1 MNAIEEIILML
12 NKAKEAQ
19 ALYSTHFDQ
28 DDVDEVVKLATRTV
42 FDNAEMLAKMA
53 VEETQMGVY
62 EDKVLK
68 NRNKSKGVYYDL
80 KDKKSIGILSINNIN
95 GLIEIAKPIG
105 VVAGVTP
112 MTNPIV
118 TPMSKIAFALKTKNA
133 IIISPH
139 PKAKKCSAHVVKMII
154 DAIKPMEVPDGMVQ
168 VVEEPT
174 LKKTQLLM
182 SMCDVTVATGGMPM
196 VKSAYSSGKPSF
208 GVGAGN
214 VQVILDRNI
223 DYEYVANKVVTG
235 RSFDNGIICSGE
247 QSFIYPQEDREKV
260 MRAFEKCGAYI
271 ANKDERE
278 KILNV
283 IFEDGHTSRE
293 LVGQSVYK
301 IAEKAGISLPENI
314 RVIVVE
320 SNGKFGA
327 DDPISKEKMCP
338 VMGAFPYHYFDQA
351 IEIAQTNLSFEGNGH
366 TAGLHSNNQ
375 ANIIKAGTELSVS
388 RLIVNAICATTAGG
402 SIQNGLPVTNTLG
415 CGSWGNNSISENFT
429 YKHLL
434 NITRIAPLST
444 RICVPTDDSIWNLT

>member
-1 MNAIEEIILML
+1 MIE
-12 NKAKEAQ
+12 KARKAQ
-19 ALYSTHFDQ
+19 AVYCSHFDQ
-28 DDVDEVVKLATRTV
+28 DDVDATVRLATRAI
-42 FDNAEMLAKMA
+42 FDHAEELAKLA
-53 VEETQMGVY
+53 IEETQMGVY
-62 EDKVLK
+62 ADKVAK
-68 NRNKSKGVYYDL
+68 NRNKSKGVWYDL
-80 KDKKSIGILSINNIN
+80 KGKKSMGILNIDERT

-105 VVAGVTP
+105 VVVGVTP

-133 IIISPH
+133 IIIAPH
-139 PKAKKCSAHVVKMII
+139 PKAKKCSTAAVKLILK
-154 DAIKPMEVPDGMVQ
+154 AIEPMEVPDGMVQ

-174 LKKTQLLM
+174 LEKTQALM
-182 SMCDVTVATGGMPM
+182 SLCDVTVATGGMPM

-214 VQVILDRNI
+214 VQVILDRHI
-223 DYEYVANKVVTG
+223 DFEYVAGKVVTG

-247 QSFIYPQEDREKV
+247 QSFIYPKEEREAV
-260 MRAFEKCGAYI
+260 MEAFRKNGAYI
-271 ANKDERE
+271 ANKEERE
-278 KILNV
+278 KIINA
-283 IFEDGHTSRE
+283 IFEDGHTARDV
-293 LVGQSVYK
+293 VGQSVQT
-301 IAEKAGISLPENI
+301 IAKKAGIEVPQDTKVL
-314 RVIVVE
+314 VVE
-320 SNGKFGA
+320 SNGSYGPN
-327 DDPISKEKMCP
+327 DPISKEKMCP
-338 VMGAFPYHYFDQA
+338 VMGAFPYQYFDEA

-444 RICVPTDDSIWNLT
+444 RIQVPSDEEIWK

>member
-1 MNAIEEIILML
+1 MTATEEVKAIID
-12 NKAKEAQ
+12 KARKAQ
-19 ALYSTHFDQ
+19 ANYYNCFDQ
-28 DDVDEVVKLATRTV
+28 DDVDNTVKLTTRTI
-42 FDNAEMLAKMA
+42 FDHAEELARLA

-62 EDKVLK
+62 EDKVTK
-68 NRNKSKGVYYDL
+68 NRNKSKGVWYDL
-80 KDKKSIGILSINNIN
+80 KGKKSMGILSINEST

-105 VVAGVTP
+105 VVAGVVP

-139 PKAKKCSAHVVKMII
+139 PKAKKCSTQAVKYIL
-154 DAIKPMEVPDGMVQ
+154 DAIKEMEVPDGMIQ
-168 VVEEPT
+168 IIEEPT
-174 LKKTQLLM
+174 LEKTQALM
-182 SMCDVTVATGGMPM
+182 AMCDVTVATGGMPM

-223 DYEYVANKVVTG
+223 DYPLAISKIITG

-247 QSFIYPQEDREKV
+247 QSFIYPQEAHDEIMKSCRENRGYVCNAEEREKV
-260 MRAFEKCGAYI
+260 INA
-271 ANKDERE
+271 
-278 KILNV
+278 
-283 IFEDGHTSRE
+283 IFEDDHTARDV
-293 LVGQSVYK
+293 VGQSAQY
-301 IAEKAGISLPENI
+301 IAMKAGIPIPEDTK
-314 RVIVVE
+314 VIVVE
-320 SNGKFGA
+320 SNGSFGPS
-327 DDPISKEKMCP
+327 DQISKEKMCP
-338 VMGAFPYHYFDQA
+338 VLGAFPYQYFDQA
-351 IEIAQTNLSFEGNGH
+351 LEIAQTNLSFEGNGH

-388 RLIVNAICATTAGG
+388 RLIVGAICATTAGG

-434 NITRIAPLST
+434 NITRVAPLST
-444 RICVPTDDSIWNLT
+444 RIQVPSDEEIWR

>member
-1 MNAIEEIILML
+1 MNAIEEVKSMIE
-12 NKAKEAQ
+12 KARKAQ
-19 ALYSTHFDQ
+19 AVYCSHFDQ
-28 DDVDEVVKLATRTV
+28 DDVDATIRLATRAI
-42 FDNAEMLAKMA
+42 FDHAEELAKLA
-53 VEETQMGVY
+53 IEETQMGVY
-62 EDKVLK
+62 ADKVAK
-68 NRNKSKGVYYDL
+68 NRNKSKGVWYDL
-80 KDKKSIGILSINNIN
+80 KGKKSMGILNIDERT

-105 VVAGVTP
+105 VVVGVTP

-133 IIISPH
+133 IIIAPH
-139 PKAKKCSAHVVKMII
+139 PKAKKCSTAAVKLILK
-154 DAIKPMEVPDGMVQ
+154 AIEPMEVPDGMVQ

-174 LKKTQLLM
+174 LEKTQALM
-182 SMCDVTVATGGMPM
+182 SLCDVTVATGGMPM

-214 VQVILDRNI
+214 VQVILDRHI
-223 DYEYVANKVVTG
+223 DFEYVAGKVVTG

-247 QSFIYPQEDREKV
+247 QSFIYPKEEREAV
-260 MRAFEKCGAYI
+260 MEAFRKNGAYI
-271 ANKDERE
+271 ANKEERE
-278 KILNV
+278 KIINA
-283 IFEDGHTSRE
+283 IFEDGHTARDV
-293 LVGQSVYK
+293 VGQSVQT
-301 IAEKAGISLPENI
+301 IAKKAGIEVPQDAKVL
-314 RVIVVE
+314 VVE
-320 SNGKFGA
+320 SNGSYGPN
-327 DDPISKEKMCP
+327 DPISKEKMCP
-338 VMGAFPYHYFDQA
+338 VMGAFPYQYFDEA

-444 RICVPTDDSIWNLT
+444 RIQVPSDEEIWK

>member
-1 MNAIEEIILML
+1 MGEVEEIRKMIE
-12 NKAKEAQ
+12 KARHAQ
-19 ALYSTHFDQ
+19 AIYSSHFDQ
-28 DDVDEVVKLATRTV
+28 DDADAVVKLATRAI
-42 FDNAEMLAKMA
+42 FDNAEELAKLA
-53 VEETQMGVY
+53 IEETQMGVSS
-62 EDKVLK
+62 DKVSK
-68 NRNKSKGVYYDL
+68 NRNKSKGVWFDL
-80 KDKKSIGILSINNIN
+80 KGKKSMGILGIDERT

-139 PKAKKCSAHVVKMII
+139 PKAKKCSTLAVKKILE
-154 DAIKPMEVPDGMVQ
+154 AIAPMEVPDGMVQ

-174 LKKTQLLM
+174 LEKTQTLM
-182 SMCDVTVATGGMPM
+182 KLCDVTVATGGMPM

-223 DYEYVANKVVTG
+223 DYEYVAGKVVTG

-247 QSFIYPQEDREKV
+247 QSFIYPKEKRDV
-260 MRAFEKCGAYI
+260 VLEAFRTNGAYV
-271 ANKDERE
+271 ANSEERE
-278 KILNV
+278 KIIGA
-283 IFEDGHTSRE
+283 IFEDGHTARDV
-293 LVGQSVYK
+293 VGQSVQT
-301 IAEKAGISLPENI
+301 IAKKAGITVPENT
-314 RVIVVE
+314 RVLVVE
-320 SNGKFGA
+320 SNGSYGA
-327 DDPISKEKMCP
+327 NDPISKEKMCP
-338 VMGAFPYHYFDQA
+338 VLAAFPYQYFDEA
-351 IEIAQTNLSFEGNGH
+351 IDIAQTNLSFEGNGH
-366 TAGLHSNNQ
+366 SAGLHSNNQ

-434 NITRIAPLST
+434 NITRIAPLSV
-444 RICVPTDDSIWNLT
+444 RIQVPSDAEIWS

>member
-1 MNAIEEIILML
+1 MTALQEIQQMID
-12 NKAKEAQ
+12 KARKAQ
-19 ALYSTHFDQ
+19 AFYHTHFDQ
-28 DDVDEVVKLATRTV
+28 EDVDATIKLATKAI
-42 FDNAEMLAKMA
+42 FDNAEELARLA
-53 VEETQMGVY
+53 VEETEMGVY
-62 EDKVLK
+62 EDKVAK
-68 NRNKSKGVYYDL
+68 NRNKSKGVWYDL
-80 KDKKSIGILSINNIN
+80 KNKKSIGILSINELT
-95 GLIEIAKPIG
+95 GLIEVAKPIG

-139 PKAKKCSAHVVKMII
+139 PKAKKCSSLAVKMILE
-154 DAIKPMEVPDGMVQ
+154 AIKPMEVPEGMVQ
-168 VVEEPT
+168 IVEEPT
-174 LKKTQLLM
+174 LEKTQLLM
-182 SMCDVTVATGGMPM
+182 QLCDVTVATGGMPM

-214 VQVILDRNI
+214 VQVIMDRNI
-223 DYEYVANKVVTG
+223 DYEYVANKIVTG

-247 QSFIYPQEDREKV
+247 QSFIYPQEDREV
-260 MRAFEKCGAYI
+260 ILEAFRKCGAYI
-271 ANKDERE
+271 AKKEERE
-278 KILNV
+278 KVIEA
-283 IFEDGHTSRE
+283 IFEDGHTARDV
-293 LVGQSVYK
+293 VGQSVKK
-301 IAEKAGISLPENI
+301 IADKAGISIPEGT

-320 SNGKFGA
+320 SNGSYGKN
-327 DDPISKEKMCP
+327 DPISKEKMCP
-338 VMGAFPYHYFDQA
+338 VMAAFPYQYFDQA

-366 TAGLHSNNQ
+366 SAGLHSNNQ

-434 NITRIAPLST
+434 NITRIAPLSS
-444 RICVPTDDSIWNLT
+444 RLEVPTDEEIWK

>member
-1 MNAIEEIILML
+1 MEAFEEIQLMI
-12 NKAKEAQ
+12 NKARKAQ
-19 ALYSTHFDQ
+19 ALYASHFDQ
-28 DDVDEVVKLATRTV
+28 DDVDAVVKLMTKAI
-42 FDNAEMLAKMA
+42 FDNAEMLAKAA

-62 EDKVLK
+62 EDKVSK
-68 NRNKSKGVYYDL
+68 NRNKSKGVWFDL
-80 KDKKSIGILSINNIN
+80 KNKKSMGILSINDTT

-139 PKAKKCSAHVVKMII
+139 PKAQKCSTLAVKVIL

-168 VVEEPT
+168 IVNDPT
-174 LKKTQLLM
+174 LEKTQALM
-182 SMCDVTVATGGMPM
+182 SLCDVTVATGGMPM

-235 RSFDNGIICSGE
+235 RAFDNGIICSGE
-247 QSFIYPQEDREKV
+247 QSFIYPEEDRDLV
-260 MRAFEKCGAYI
+260 MDAFRKYGAYI
-271 ANKDERE
+271 ATKDERE
-278 KILNV
+278 KVINA
-283 IFEDGHTSRE
+283 IFEDSHTARDV
-293 LVGQSVYK
+293 VGQSVKK
-301 IAEKAGISLPENI
+301 IAAKAGITIPEGI

-320 SNGKFGA
+320 SNGGFGTK
-327 DDPISKEKMCP
+327 DPISKEKMCP
-338 VMGAFPYHYFDQA
+338 VMGAFPYRYFDQA
-351 IEIAQTNLSFEGNGH
+351 IEIAATNLSFEGNGH

-434 NITRIAPLST
+434 NITRIAPLSV
-444 RICVPTDDSIWNLT
+444 RINVPSDEEIWQ

>member
-1 MNAIEEIILML
+1 MNATEEIKTMIE
-12 NKAKEAQ
+12 KARKAQ
-19 ALYSTHFDQ
+19 TYYATHFDQ
-28 DDVDEVVKLATRTV
+28 DDVDNTVRLATRAI
-42 FDNAEMLAKMA
+42 FDHAEELAKMA

-62 EDKVLK
+62 EDKVSK
-68 NRNKSKGVYYDL
+68 NRNKSKGVWYDL
-80 KDKKSIGILSINNIN
+80 KGKKSMGILSIDERT

-105 VVAGVTP
+105 VVAGVVP

-118 TPMSKIAFALKTKNA
+118 TPMSKISFALKTKNA

-139 PKAKKCSAHVVKMII
+139 PKAQKCSVQAVKYILE
-154 DAIKPMEVPDGMVQ
+154 AIREMEVPEGMVQ
-168 VVEEPT
+168 IIEEPT
-174 LKKTQLLM
+174 LEKTQTLM
-182 SMCDVTVATGGMPM
+182 ALCDVTVATGGMPM

-223 DYEYVANKVVTG
+223 EYELAVQKIITG

-247 QSFIYPQEDREKV
+247 QSIIYPQEAHDEIVAACRRNRGYV
-260 MRAFEKCGAYI
+260 TNAI
-271 ANKDERE
+271 ERE
-278 KILNV
+278 RIISA
-283 IFEDGHTSRE
+283 IFEDGHTARDV
-293 LVGQSVYK
+293 VGQSAQT
-301 IAEKAGISLPENI
+301 IAKKAGVQIPEDCK
-314 RVIVVE
+314 VIVVE
-320 SNGKFGA
+320 SNGKFGH

-338 VMGAFPYHYFDQA
+338 VLAAFPYQYFDQA
-351 IEIAQTNLSFEGNGH
+351 LDIAQTNLSFEGNGH

-434 NITRIAPLST
+434 NISRIAPISS
-444 RICVPTDDSIWNLT
+444 RIQVPSEDEIWR